1 MDSVQNFPFM
11 SILISLFSGPLC
23 SVLDGKLAK
32 RVNTAVITIIG
43 GLSAAVLVYVVR
55 TGQAFVYRMGHFPA
69 PWGNEIRVGVL
80 EAFMAFFFCVIMLLC
95 MVSGARERE
104 EQIEDSKQNL
114 YYVMVNLLL

>member
-23 SVLDGKLAK
+23 SVLDGKWAK

-55 TGQAFVYRMGHFPA
+55 TGQA
-69 PWGNEIRVGVL
+69 
-80 EAFMAFFFCVIMLLC
+80 
-95 MVSGARERE
+95 
-104 EQIEDSKQNL
+104 K
-114 YYVMVNLLL
+114 

>member
-23 SVLDGKLAK
+23 SVLDGKWAK

-69 PWGNEIRVGVL
+69 PLPRVL
-80 EAFMAFFFCVIMLLC
+80 
-95 MVSGARERE
+95 R
-104 EQIEDSKQNL
+104 
-114 YYVMVNLLL
+114 